1 MNRKLN
7 QTEEINITRRYG
19 IKALGYAAVA
29 VASTGII
36 PNLDKYV
43 LSEANAASSAKF
55 KLRFG
60 TIIAPKADRYLASG
74 MYHLAKAI
82 QEKRLWLD
90 EQGKLRFKKQAC
102 RRMFTRSM
110 SFPVNMRNGSI
121 DHIPSTIGKG
131 VGELPAPTIEQG
143 LYYKIDKQDRETNE
157 VYEIK
162 KRQI

>member
-1 MNRKLN
+1 MTRKLN
-7 QTEEINITRRYG
+7 QTEEIDITRRYG

-29 VASTGII
+29 VASTGFI

-82 QEKRLWLD
+82 QEKSD
-90 EQGKLRFKKQAC
+90 
-102 RRMFTRSM
+102 
-110 SFPVNMRNGSI
+110 
-121 DHIPSTIGKG
+121 
-131 VGELPAPTIEQG
+131 GEVSVQL
-143 LYYKIDKQDRETNE
+143 
-157 VYEIK
+157 
-162 KRQI
+162 